1 MLEVKANNIKQ
12 MENFETIQKEL
23 EKNLSEKRY
32 QHSLGVAKMA
42 GILAKIYGEDE
53 QIAELTGLAHD
64 MAKELSLEENR
75 KYIEENNIEIDEI
88 EKQNPALLHA
98 KIGADMAKKQ
108 YGFTNQMQDAI
119 KYHTTANPK
128 MDKLAKIIYVA
139 DKIEE
144 NRTFEE
150 VESLR
155 NLAMQNLEEAVLAIL
170 SYDIKKNIDKGKLLH
185 LDSIN
190 TRNAILLFFH
200 KQF

>member
-1 MLEVKANNIKQ
+1 

-42 GILAKIYGEDE
+42 GILAKIHGEDE

-75 KYIEENNIEIDEI
+75 KYIEENKIEIDEI

-108 YGFTNQMQDAI
+108 YGFTSQMQDAI

-128 MDKLAKIIYVA
+128 MDELAKIIYVA

-150 VESLR
+150 VENLR
-155 NLAMQNLEEAVLAIL
+155 ALAMQNLEEAVLAIL

-190 TRNAILLFFH
+190 TRNSILL
-200 KQF
+200 KNNIE

>member
-1 MLEVKANNIKQ
+1 

-42 GILAKIYGEDE
+42 GILAKIHGEDE

-64 MAKELSLEENR
+64 MAKKLSLEENR

-88 EKQNPALLHA
+88 EKRNPALLHA

-108 YGFTNQMQDAI
+108 YGFTSQMQDAI

-150 VESLR
+150 VENLR
-155 NLAMQNLEEAVLAIL
+155 ALAMQNLEEAVLAIL

-190 TRNAILLFFH
+190 TRNSILL
-200 KQF
+200 KNNIEQFSK

>member
-98 KIGADMAKKQ
+98 KVGADMAKKQ
-108 YGFTNQMQDAI
+108 YGFTSQMQDAI